1 MREQAEYAELHCLS
15 NFTFLRGASRPEE
28 LVETAA
34 SLGYRALAITDE
46 CSMAGVVRA
55 HTQAKKS
62 GLKLIIGTELALNN
76 GFKLILLARNHDGY
90 TSLCSLITD
99 ARRNAEKGEYLF
111 PEGRLEQLAT
121 EHCIAILSPPRLLAV
136 KSASV
141 KSSSVKSATVKRA
154 SDKSITDKSTADKRA
169 TDRNDHCA
177 EDHNQTSDST
187 MLQWFSQTFQHA
199 WLALTLL
206 HDRTDRTHTRY
217 VMSLAQSQSLPVVAC
232 GDVHM
237 HSRQRRALQDIVTC
251 IRENC
256 TLQNAG
262 RRLYSNG
269 ERHLRN
275 RHTLS
280 LIYPHSALQESIR
293 IASLCDFSLG
303 ELRYEYPHELVPDG
317 VTASDYLRKL
327 TYDGVRQRWPDGP
340 SDDVVVQIERELTLI
355 RELSYEHYFLTVQD
369 IVRFARENGI
379 LCQGRGSAANSAV
392 CFCLGITEVDPM
404 RMSMLFER
412 FISKERNEPPDIDVD
427 FEHERREEVI
437 QYIYGKYG
445 RHRTALAA
453 TVISYR
459 RRSAIRDVGKA
470 LGLQEEQIDALAKS
484 MAWWDGN
491 DVIPERLTEMGFAA
505 DSPLMK
511 RFAWLLDQILG
522 FPRHLSQHVGGFVIS
537 HHALASLV
545 PVENAS
551 MPDRTVIQWDKD
563 DLEDLGL
570 LKVDVLA
577 LGMLTAI
584 RKCFTLLHQQR
595 GVRYRMSTV
604 PAEDPATYH
613 MIQQADTI
621 GVFQIESRAQM
632 SMLPRL
638 RPANFYDL
646 VIEVAIVRPGPIQ
659 GGMVNPYLK
668 RRQGLE
674 PVTYPN
680 AALEKVL
687 QRTLGVPVFQEQVME
702 LAMVAAGF
710 SAGEADELRRSMAAW
725 RRVGTVERFRERLL
739 KGMHGKGYDDEFADA
754 VFRQIRGFGEY
765 GFPESH
771 AASFALLVYVSAWL
785 KCHEPAAFCCALMN
799 SLPMGFYS
807 PSDLVADA
815 RRHGVKVDEI
825 DINESEHDHTLHAIP
840 TGSLQTQDS
849 PGQDPKHPRQSDLLQ
864 PDLLKPDLLKPDSRR
879 ENLTQQNRPHP
890 GTDLSIRLGLRL
902 VKNLSGN
909 GIERLLHERH
919 RSGPYRT
926 VEDLIR
932 RTGLNTRDQQA
943 LAASGALKSISGN
956 RHRAHWDLLGV
967 EQLPGMLN
975 DASSADIPQ
984 QLPLITEGEDIVA
997 DYQSFGFTLG
1007 RHPLALLRKQLQ
1019 AKRIVTTQGWLDH
1032 TADGRFARI
1041 AGLVKV
1047 RQRPGSAKGV
1057 IFMTTEDETGLANIV
1072 VWQNVVERCR
1082 KAVIGSKLVV
1092 ISGTTQREGQ
1102 VIHLVARS
1110 VEDYTWMLGDLV
1122 THSRD
1127 FH

>member
-1 MREQAEYAELHCLS
+1 MQNDTPYAELHCLS

-28 LVETAA
+28 LVEAA
-34 SLGYRALAITDE
+34 SQLGYQALAITDE

-62 GLKLIIGTELALNN
+62 GIKLIIGTELLLDH
-76 GFKLILLARNHDGY
+76 GFRLLLLARDHDGY

-99 ARRNAEKGEYLF
+99 ARRSAPKGEYLIA
-111 PEGRLEQLAT
+111 PGRLEQIKSA
-121 EHCIAILSPPRLLAV
+121 HCIGILVPPALV
-136 KSASV
+136 SE
-141 KSSSVKSATVKRA
+141 
-154 SDKSITDKSTADKRA
+154 DRA
-169 TDRNDHCA
+169 TG
-177 EDHNQTSDST
+177 T
-187 MLQWFSQTFQHA
+187 LQWFRQHFEHA
-199 WLALTLL
+199 WLGLTLL
-206 HDRTDRTHTRY
+206 HEKTDQAHARRVQAMALQQY
-217 VMSLAQSQSLPVVAC
+217 LPIVAC

-237 HSRQRRALQDIVTC
+237 HSRQRRALQDVVTC

-262 RRLYSNG
+262 RKLYANG
-269 ERHLRN
+269 ERHLRHPDLLVN
-275 RHTLS
+275 
-280 LIYPHSALQESIR
+280 IYPETALQESVR
-293 IASLCDFSLG
+293 IASLCNFSLD
-303 ELRYEYPHELVPDG
+303 ELRYEYPHELVPDNI
-317 VTASDYLRKL
+317 TPINYLRKL
-327 TYDGVRQRWPDGP
+327 TYQGAKIRWPQGASPEVID
-340 SDDVVVQIERELTLI
+340 QIERELSLI
-355 RELSYEHYFLTVQD
+355 EELGYEHYFLTVQD
-369 IVRFARENGI
+369 IVRFARENSI

-392 CFCLGITEVDPM
+392 CFCLMITEVDPM

-412 FISKERNEPPDIDVD
+412 FISRERNEPPDIDVD

-459 RRSAIRDVGKA
+459 RRSAIRDVGKV
-470 LGLQEEQIDALAKS
+470 LGLQDEQIDALAKS
-484 MAWWDGN
+484 MAWWDGT

-511 RFAWLLDQILG
+511 RFAWLLEQITG

-537 HHALASLV
+537 HQPLASLV
-545 PVENAS
+545 PVENAA
-551 MPDRTVIQWDKD
+551 MADRTVIQWDKD

-584 RKCFTLLHQQR
+584 RKCFDLLHEHH
-595 GVRYRMSTV
+595 GISYSMASI
-604 PAEDPATYH
+604 PAEDRATYQ
-613 MIQQADTI
+613 MIQRADTI

-638 RPANFYDL
+638 RPENFYDL

-687 QRTLGVPVFQEQVME
+687 KRTLGVPVFQEQVME

-710 SAGEADELRRSMAAW
+710 SPGEADELRRSMAAW
-725 RRVGTVERFRERLL
+725 RRVGTVERFREQLMA
-739 KGMHGKGYDDEFADA
+739 GMNNNGYDDEFASA

-785 KCHEPAAFCCALMN
+785 KCHEPAAFCCAIMN
-799 SLPMGFYS
+799 SLPMGFYA

-815 RRHGVKVDEI
+815 RRHGVEVREL
-825 DINESEHDHTLHAIP
+825 DINESRNDHHLQEIVQSGKKTDNKP
-840 TGSLQTQDS
+840 GSEKKDRS
-849 PGQDPKHPRQSDLLQ
+849 SKSFAV
-864 PDLLKPDLLKPDSRR
+864 
-879 ENLTQQNRPHP
+879 
-890 GTDLSIRLGLRL
+890 RLGFRL
-902 VKNLSGN
+902 VKNLSRN
-909 GIERLLHERH
+909 GIERLLHERTQNGAY
-919 RSGPYRT
+919 RSI
-926 VEDLIR
+926 EELSR
-932 RTGLNTRDQQA
+932 RTRLNARDQQA
-943 LAASGALKSISGN
+943 LAASGALEPISGN

-967 EQLPGMLN
+967 EQLPGMLKN
-975 DASSADIPQ
+975 ASSKDIPQ
-984 QLPLITEGEDIVA
+984 QIPLISEGEDIVA
-997 DYQSFGFTLG
+997 DYQSVGFTLG
-1007 RHPLALLRKQLQ
+1007 RHPLALLRDQLSE
-1019 AKRIVTTQGWLDH
+1019 KRVLTTQQWLAN
-1032 TADGRFARI
+1032 TLDGRFARI

-1072 VWQNVVERCR
+1072 IWQNVTERYR
-1082 KAVIGSKLVV
+1082 KAVIGSRLVV
-1092 ISGTTQREGQ
+1092 ISGTTQREGE
-1102 VIHLVARS
+1102 VVHLIAKS
-1110 VEDYTWMLGDLV
+1110 VEDYSWMLGDLA
-1122 THSRD
+1122 TNSRD

>member
-1 MREQAEYAELHCLS
+1 MQKHAEYAELHCLS

-28 LVETAA
+28 LVETASA
-34 SLGYRALAITDE
+34 LGYQALAITDE
-46 CSMAGVVRA
+46 CSMAGIVRA
-55 HTQAKKS
+55 HTQAKKT
-62 GLKLIIGTELALNN
+62 GLKLIIGTELALDN
-76 GFKLILLARNHDGY
+76 GFKLVLLARNHDGY

-99 ARRNAEKGEYLF
+99 ARRNAEKGEYVI
-111 PEGRLEQLAT
+111 PDGRLEQLALEQQET
-121 EHCIAILSPPRLLAV
+121 EQSASNPAPEQPGAQHCIAILIPPR
-136 KSASV
+136 
-141 KSSSVKSATVKRA
+141 
-154 SDKSITDKSTADKRA
+154 ITDAY
-169 TDRNDHCA
+169 
-177 EDHNQTSDST
+177 DST
-187 MLQWFSQTFQHA
+187 YPGADGYPESSNDTVQWFRQTFQHA

-206 HDRTDRTHTRY
+206 HDRTDKAHTRR
-217 VMSLAQSQSLPVVAC
+217 VQALANRQNLPVVAC

-262 RRLYSNG
+262 RRLYPNG

-275 RHTLS
+275 RQALS
-280 LIYPHSALQESIR
+280 ALYPKSALQQSVR
-293 IASLCDFSLG
+293 IASLCEFSLD
-303 ELRYEYPHELVPDG
+303 ELRYEYPHELVPRG
-317 VTASDYLRKL
+317 TSPADYLRKL
-327 TYDGVRQRWPDGP
+327 TYAGIKQRWPDGP
-340 SDDVVVQIERELTLI
+340 SDDVIEQIERELTLI

-437 QYIYGKYG
+437 QYIYNKYG

-459 RRSAIRDVGKA
+459 RRSAIRDVGKV
-470 LGLQEEQIDALAKS
+470 LGLQDEQIDALAKS

-491 DVIPERLTEMGFAA
+491 DVIPERLAEMGFAA

-537 HHALASLV
+537 HNALASLV

-584 RKCFTLLHQQR
+584 RKCFTLLHQHR
-595 GVRYRMSTV
+595 GVRYGISTV
-604 PAEDPATYH
+604 PAEDPATYR

-687 QRTLGVPVFQEQVME
+687 ERTLGVPVFQEQVME

-739 KGMHGKGYDDEFADA
+739 EGMHSKGYDDEFADA

-785 KCHEPAAFCCALMN
+785 KCHEPAAFCCALLN

-815 RRHGVKVDEI
+815 RRHGVEVYEI
-825 DINESEHDHTLHAIP
+825 DINESRHDHTLHA
-840 TGSLQTQDS
+840 L
-849 PGQDPKHPRQSDLLQ
+849 
-864 PDLLKPDLLKPDSRR
+864 PDAP
-879 ENLTQQNRPHP
+879 QP
-890 GTDLSIRLGLRL
+890 GTDLAIRLGFRL
-902 VKNLSGN
+902 VKNLSRN

-919 RSGPYRT
+919 RAGPYHT
-926 VEDLIR
+926 VEELIR
-932 RTGLNTRDQQA
+932 RTQINSRDQQA

-975 DASSADIPQ
+975 HASSPDIPQ

-1007 RHPLALLRKQLQ
+1007 RHPLALLRQRLRG
-1019 AKRIVTTQGWLDH
+1019 KRIATTKDWLDH
-1032 TADGRFARI
+1032 TTDGRFARI

-1072 VWQNVVERCR
+1072 IWQNVVERYR
-1082 KAVIGSKLVV
+1082 QAVIGSRLVA

-1102 VIHLVARS
+1102 VVHLVART

-1122 THSRD
+1122 TNSRD

>member
-1 MREQAEYAELHCLS
+1 MTTPVTYTELHCVS

-28 LVETAA
+28 LVDAA
-34 SLGYRALAITDE
+34 SQLGYEALAITDE
-46 CSMAGVVRA
+46 CSMAGIVRA
-55 HTQAKKS
+55 HTQARKS
-62 GLKLIIGTELALNN
+62 GLKLIIGTELLLDNN
-76 GFKLILLARNHDGY
+76 FKLLLLARNHEGY
-90 TSLCSLITD
+90 TSLCGLITD
-99 ARRNAEKGEYLF
+99 ARRNAPKGEYLIA
-111 PEGRLEQLAT
+111 PGRLDNIVQ
-121 EHCIAILSPPRLLAV
+121 CIAILVPPAV
-136 KSASV
+136 ASF
-141 KSSSVKSATVKRA
+141 
-154 SDKSITDKSTADKRA
+154 D
-169 TDRNDHCA
+169 
-177 EDHNQTSDST
+177 TSENT
-187 MLQWFSQTFQHA
+187 LQWFRQTFEHA

-206 HDRTDRTHTRY
+206 HEKTDRAHTQR
-217 VMSLAQSQSLPVVAC
+217 VHELAALHKLPVVAC

-237 HSRQRRALQDIVTC
+237 HCRMRRALQDVVTC

-262 RRLYSNG
+262 RRLYANG
-269 ERHLRN
+269 ERHLR
-275 RHTLS
+275 HPQTLAQ
-280 LIYPHSALQESIR
+280 LYPAAALQETSR
-293 IASLCDFSLG
+293 IASMCQFNLD
-303 ELRYEYPHELVPDG
+303 ELHYEYPHELVPAG
-317 VTASDYLRKL
+317 NTAINYLRQLTYQGAKTRWPEGASDE
-327 TYDGVRQRWPDGP
+327 VNQ
-340 SDDVVVQIERELTLI
+340 QIEK
-355 RELSYEHYFLTVQD
+355 ELSLIEELNYEHYFLTVHD
-369 IVRFARENGI
+369 IVCFARENSI

-392 CFCLGITEVDPM
+392 CFCLLITEVDPM

-412 FISKERNEPPDIDVD
+412 FISRERNEPPDIDVD

-459 RRSAIRDVGKA
+459 RRSAIRDVGKV
-470 LGLQEEQIDALAKS
+470 LGLQEDQIDALAKS
-484 MAWWDGN
+484 LAWWDGT
-491 DVIPERLTEMGFAA
+491 DVIPERLAEMGFAA

-511 RFAWLLDQILG
+511 RFAWLMEQILG

-537 HHALASLV
+537 HHSLSSLV

-584 RKCFTLLHQQR
+584 RKCFALLHQHR
-595 GVRYRMSTV
+595 GTNYSMASV
-604 PAEDPATYH
+604 PAEDPLTYQ
-613 MIQQADTI
+613 MIQKADTV

-638 RPANFYDL
+638 RPENFYDL

-680 AALEKVL
+680 EALKRVL
-687 QRTLGVPVFQEQVME
+687 ERTLGVPVFQEQVME

-710 SAGEADELRRSMAAW
+710 SPGEADELRRSMAAW
-725 RRVGTVERFRERLL
+725 RRVGTVDRFRKRLMQ
-739 KGMHGKGYDDEFADA
+739 GMDNNGYDESFADA
-754 VFRQIRGFGEY
+754 VFRQIQGFGEY

-785 KCHEPAAFCCALMN
+785 KCHEPAAFCCAIMN
-799 SLPMGFYS
+799 SLPMGFYA

-815 RRHGVKVDEI
+815 KRHGVEVYEV
-825 DINESEHDHTLHAIP
+825 DINESQRDHFLEPLPATKAARPAENQRTVTLETATPEIA
-840 TGSLQTQDS
+840 TKDT
-849 PGQDPKHPRQSDLLQ
+849 HPNEQSA
-864 PDLLKPDLLKPDSRR
+864 
-879 ENLTQQNRPHP
+879 RPH
-890 GTDLSIRLGLRL
+890 GTDFAVRLGFRL
-902 VKNLSGN
+902 VKNLSRN
-909 GIERLLHERH
+909 GTERLLYERLEN
-919 RSGPYRT
+919 GPYRSI
-926 VEDLIR
+926 EDLVR
-932 RTGLNTRDQQA
+932 RTRINARDQQA
-943 LAASGALKSISGN
+943 LAAAGALKSISGN

-975 DASSADIPQ
+975 EASAADIPQ
-984 QLPLITEGEDIVA
+984 QLPLISEGEDIIA
-997 DYQSFGFTLG
+997 DYQSVGFTLG
-1007 RHPLALLRKQLQ
+1007 RHPLALLREQLGKRRVLTTKQ
-1019 AKRIVTTQGWLDH
+1019 WLA
-1032 TADGRFARI
+1032 TKSNGQFARI

-1057 IFMTTEDETGLANIV
+1057 IFMTTEDETGLANV
-1072 VWQNVVERCR
+1072 VIWQNVTERCR
-1082 KAVIGSKLVV
+1082 KAVIGARLVV
-1092 ISGTTQREGQ
+1092 ISGTTQREGE
-1102 VIHLVARS
+1102 VVHLIART
-1110 VEDYTWMLGDLV
+1110 VEDNTWMLGDLA

>member
-1 MREQAEYAELHCLS
+1 MTTSYSELHCIS

-28 LVETAA
+28 LIETAA
-34 SLGYRALAITDE
+34 SLGYEAIAITDE
-46 CSMAGVVRA
+46 CSMAGIVRA
-55 HTQAKKS
+55 HTQARKYQSDGQSNKQT
-62 GLKLIIGTELALNN
+62 GKQLKLIIGTELLLEH
-76 GFKLILLARNHDGY
+76 GFKLILLARDHRGY

-99 ARRNAEKGEYLF
+99 ARRNAPKGEYLLNQ
-111 PEGRLEQLAT
+111 ERIERLESD
-121 EHCIAILSPPRLLAV
+121 HCIAILSAPRV
-136 KSASV
+136 
-141 KSSSVKSATVKRA
+141 
-154 SDKSITDKSTADKRA
+154 I
-169 TDRNDHCA
+169 A
-177 EDHNQTSDST
+177 EDSCDDI
-187 MLQWFSQTFQHA
+187 LAWFRSNFEHA

-206 HDRTDRTHTRY
+206 HERTDD
-217 VMSLAQSQSLPVVAC
+217 AQLQRVYDMGQRHQLPVVAC

-237 HSRQRRALQDIVTC
+237 HCRMRRALQDVVTC

-256 TLQNAG
+256 TLNNAG
-262 RRLYSNG
+262 RKLYANG
-269 ERHLRN
+269 ERHLRSIE
-275 RHTLS
+275 TLAS
-280 LIYPHSALQESIR
+280 LYPGQALQESSN
-293 IASLCDFSLG
+293 IAALCHFSLA
-303 ELRYEYPHELVPDG
+303 ELHYEYPHELVP
-317 VTASDYLRKL
+317 AKKKPIDYLRQL
-327 TYDGVRQRWPDGP
+327 TYHGMAQRWPDGA
-340 SDDVVVQIERELTLI
+340 SESVHQQIEKELELI
-355 RELSYEHYFLTVQD
+355 EALNYEHYFLTVQD

-392 CFCLGITEVDPM
+392 CFCLMITEVDPM

-437 QYIYGKYG
+437 QYIYSKYG

-459 RRSAIRDVGKA
+459 RRSAIRDVGKV
-470 LGLQEEQIDALAKS
+470 LGLQEDQIDALSKS
-484 MAWWDGN
+484 MAWWDGT
-491 DVIPERLTEMGFAA
+491 DVMPERLAEMGFSA

-511 RFAWLLDQILG
+511 RFTWLLEQIMG

-537 HHALASLV
+537 HQPLSSLV

-563 DLEDLGL
+563 DLEELGL

-584 RKCFTLLHQQR
+584 RKCFALLEKHR
-595 GVRYRMSTV
+595 GVQYSMATV
-604 PAEDPATYH
+604 PAEDHRTYE
-613 MIQQADTI
+613 MIQNADTI

-638 RPANFYDL
+638 RPKNFYDL

-680 AALEKVL
+680 AALKKVL
-687 QRTLGVPVFQEQVME
+687 KRTLGVPVFQEQVME

-710 SAGEADELRRSMAAW
+710 SPGEADELRRSMAAW
-725 RRVGTVERFRERLL
+725 RRVGTVERFRQRLMQ
-739 KGMHGKGYDDEFADA
+739 GMEDNGYDDTFADA

-785 KCHEPAAFCCALMN
+785 KCHEPAAFCCAIMN
-799 SLPMGFYS
+799 SLPMGFYA

-815 RRHGVKVDEI
+815 RRHGVEIHEI
-825 DINESEHDHTLHAIP
+825 DINESLADHH
-840 TGSLQTQDS
+840 
-849 PGQDPKHPRQSDLLQ
+849 LQ
-864 PDLLKPDLLKPDSRR
+864 PYKKDFAV
-879 ENLTQQNRPHP
+879 
-890 GTDLSIRLGLRL
+890 RLGFRL
-902 VKNLSGN
+902 VKNLSQN
-909 GIERLLHERH
+909 SIERLVHEREQ
-919 RSGPYRT
+919 SGPYTSISNLLSRT
-926 VEDLIR
+926 R
-932 RTGLNTRDQQA
+932 LNVRDQQA
-943 LAASGALKSISGN
+943 LAAAGALKSISGN

-967 EQLPGMLN
+967 ERLPGMLE
-975 DASSADIPQ
+975 DASAEDIPQ
-984 QLPLITEGEDIVA
+984 QLPLISEGEDIVA
-997 DYQSFGFTLG
+997 DYQSVGFTLG
-1007 RHPLALLRKQLQ
+1007 RHPLALLREQLSKRKILTTKQ
-1019 AKRIVTTQGWLDH
+1019 WLE
-1032 TADGRFARI
+1032 TRADGQFARI

-1072 VWQNVVERCR
+1072 IWQNVTEKYR
-1082 KAVIGSKLVV
+1082 KAVIGSRLVV

-1102 VIHLVARS
+1102 VVHLVARS
-1110 VEDYTWMLGDLV
+1110 VEDNTAMLGSLA

>member
-1 MREQAEYAELHCLS
+1 MQKKAEYAELHCLS

-28 LVETAA
+28 LVETAS
-34 SLGYRALAITDE
+34 SLEYQALAITDE
-46 CSMAGVVRA
+46 CSMAGIVRA

-62 GLKLIIGTELALNN
+62 GLKLIIGTELALDH
-76 GFKLILLARNHDGY
+76 GFRLVLLARNHDGY

-99 ARRNAEKGEYLF
+99 ARRNAEKGEYLV
-111 PEGRLEQLAT
+111 PDGRLEQLAT
-121 EHCIAILSPPRLLAV
+121 AHCIAILAPPRLV
-136 KSASV
+136 
-141 KSSSVKSATVKRA
+141 
-154 SDKSITDKSTADKRA
+154 
-169 TDRNDHCA
+169 A
-177 EDHNQTSDST
+177 EDTGNN

-206 HDRTDRTHTRY
+206 HDKTDRAHTRR
-217 VMSLAQSQSLPVVAC
+217 VLSMAKSRHLPVVAC

-237 HSRQRRALQDIVTC
+237 HNRQRRALQDIVTC

-262 RRLYSNG
+262 RKLYPNG

-275 RHTLS
+275 RHS
-280 LIYPHSALQESIR
+280 LTSLYPRAALQETIR
-293 IASLCDFSLG
+293 IASLCDFSLD
-303 ELRYEYPHELVPDG
+303 ELRYEYPHELVPHG
-317 VTASDYLRKL
+317 FNASDYLRKL
-327 TYDGVRQRWPDGP
+327 TYAGVRQRWPDGP
-340 SDDVVVQIERELTLI
+340 DDKVINQIERELTLI
-355 RELSYEHYFLTVQD
+355 RELNYEHYFLTVQD

-459 RRSAIRDVGKA
+459 RRSAIRDVGKV

-491 DVIPERLTEMGFAA
+491 DLIPERLVEMGFAP

-584 RKCFTLLHQQR
+584 RKCFTLLHKHR
-595 GVRYRMSTV
+595 GIRYGMSTV

-668 RRQGLE
+668 RRQGLK

-687 QRTLGVPVFQEQVME
+687 ERTLGVPVFQEQVME

-739 KGMHGKGYDDEFADA
+739 EGMHSKGYDDEFADA

-785 KCHEPAAFCCALMN
+785 KCHEPAAFCCALLN

-825 DINESEHDHTLHAIP
+825 DINKSEHDHMLHALP
-840 TGSLQTQDS
+840 D
-849 PGQDPKHPRQSDLLQ
+849 SDLHN
-864 PDLLKPDLLKPDSRR
+864 
-879 ENLTQQNRPHP
+879 ENSPPLP
-890 GTDLSIRLGLRL
+890 GTDLSIRLGMRL
-902 VKNLSGN
+902 VKNLSRN

-919 RSGPYRT
+919 QSGPYKT
-926 VEDLIR
+926 VEELIR
-932 RTGLNTRDQQA
+932 RTRLNSRDQQA
-943 LAASGALKSISGN
+943 LAACGALKSISGN

-975 DASSADIPQ
+975 EASSADIPQ

-1007 RHPLALLRKQLQ
+1007 RHPLALLRKQLG
-1019 AKRIVTTQGWLDH
+1019 AKRIASTKEWLDN
-1032 TADGRFARI
+1032 TTDGRFARI

-1072 VWQNVVERCR
+1072 IWQNVVERCR
-1082 KAVIGSKLVV
+1082 KAVIGAKLVV

-1102 VIHLVARS
+1102 VVHLIAKS
-1110 VEDYTWMLGDLV
+1110 VEDYTWMLGDLT

>member
-1 MREQAEYAELHCLS
+1 MQKKAEYAELHCLS

-28 LVETAA
+28 LVETAS
-34 SLGYRALAITDE
+34 SLEYQALAITDE
-46 CSMAGVVRA
+46 CSMAGIVRA

-62 GLKLIIGTELALNN
+62 GLKLIIGTELALDH
-76 GFKLILLARNHDGY
+76 GFRLVLLARNHDGY

-99 ARRNAEKGEYLF
+99 ARRNAEKGEYLV
-111 PEGRLEQLAT
+111 PDGRLEQLAT
-121 EHCIAILSPPRLLAV
+121 AHCIAILAPPRLV
-136 KSASV
+136 
-141 KSSSVKSATVKRA
+141 
-154 SDKSITDKSTADKRA
+154 
-169 TDRNDHCA
+169 A
-177 EDHNQTSDST
+177 EDTGNN

-206 HDRTDRTHTRY
+206 HDKTDRAHTRR
-217 VMSLAQSQSLPVVAC
+217 VLSMAKSRHLPVVAC

-237 HSRQRRALQDIVTC
+237 HNRQRRALQDIVTC

-262 RRLYSNG
+262 RKLYPNG

-275 RHTLS
+275 RHS
-280 LIYPHSALQESIR
+280 LTSLYPGTALQETIR
-293 IASLCDFSLG
+293 IASLCDFSLD
-303 ELRYEYPHELVPDG
+303 ELRYEYPHELVPHG
-317 VTASDYLRKL
+317 FKASDYLRKL
-327 TYDGVRQRWPDGP
+327 TYAGVRQRWPDGP
-340 SDDVVVQIERELTLI
+340 DDKVINQIERELTLI
-355 RELSYEHYFLTVQD
+355 RELNYEHYFLTVQD

-459 RRSAIRDVGKA
+459 RRSAIRDVGKV

-491 DVIPERLTEMGFAA
+491 DLIPERLVEMGFAP

-584 RKCFTLLHQQR
+584 RKCFTLLHKHR
-595 GVRYRMSTV
+595 GVRYGMSTV

-687 QRTLGVPVFQEQVME
+687 ERTLGVPVFQEQVME

-739 KGMHGKGYDDEFADA
+739 EGMHSKGYDDEFADA

-785 KCHEPAAFCCALMN
+785 KCHEPAAFCCALLN

-825 DINESEHDHTLHAIP
+825 DINKSEHDHMLHA
-840 TGSLQTQDS
+840 L
-849 PGQDPKHPRQSDLLQ
+849 
-864 PDLLKPDLLKPDSRR
+864 PDSDPHN
-879 ENLTQQNRPHP
+879 ENSPPLP
-890 GTDLSIRLGLRL
+890 GTDLSIRLGMRL
-902 VKNLSGN
+902 VKNLSRN
-909 GIERLLHERH
+909 GIERLLHERYQ
-919 RSGPYRT
+919 SGPYKT
-926 VEDLIR
+926 VEELIR
-932 RTGLNTRDQQA
+932 RTRLNSRDQQA
-943 LAASGALKSISGN
+943 LAACGALKSISGN

-975 DASSADIPQ
+975 EASSPDIPQ

-1007 RHPLALLRKQLQ
+1007 RHPLALLRKQLR
-1019 AKRIVTTQGWLDH
+1019 AKRITSTKEWLDH
-1032 TADGRFARI
+1032 TTDGRFARI

-1072 VWQNVVERCR
+1072 IWQNVVERCR
-1082 KAVIGSKLVV
+1082 KAVIGAKLVV

-1102 VIHLVARS
+1102 VVHLIAKS
-1110 VEDYTWMLGDLV
+1110 VEDYTWMLGDLT

>member
-1 MREQAEYAELHCLS
+1 MTTSYSELHCIS

-28 LVETAA
+28 LIETAA
-34 SLGYRALAITDE
+34 SLGYEAIAITDE
-46 CSMAGVVRA
+46 CSMAGIVRA
-55 HTQAKKS
+55 HTQARKYQSDGQSNKQT
-62 GLKLIIGTELALNN
+62 GKQLKLIIGTELLLEH
-76 GFKLILLARNHDGY
+76 GFKLILLARDHRGY

-99 ARRNAEKGEYLF
+99 ARRNAPKGEYLLNR
-111 PEGRLEQLAT
+111 ERIERLESD
-121 EHCIAILSPPRLLAV
+121 HCIAILSAPRV
-136 KSASV
+136 
-141 KSSSVKSATVKRA
+141 
-154 SDKSITDKSTADKRA
+154 I
-169 TDRNDHCA
+169 A
-177 EDHNQTSDST
+177 EDSCDDI
-187 MLQWFSQTFQHA
+187 LAWFRSNFEHA

-206 HDRTDRTHTRY
+206 HERTDD
-217 VMSLAQSQSLPVVAC
+217 AQLQRVYDMGQRHQLPVVAC

-237 HSRQRRALQDIVTC
+237 HCRMRRALQDVVTC

-256 TLQNAG
+256 TLNNAG
-262 RRLYSNG
+262 RKLYANG
-269 ERHLRN
+269 ERHLRSIE
-275 RHTLS
+275 TLAS
-280 LIYPHSALQESIR
+280 LYPGQALQESSN
-293 IASLCDFSLG
+293 IAALCHFSLA
-303 ELRYEYPHELVPDG
+303 ELHYEYPHELVP
-317 VTASDYLRKL
+317 AKKKPIDYLRQL
-327 TYDGVRQRWPDGP
+327 TYHGMAQRWPDGA
-340 SDDVVVQIERELTLI
+340 SESVHQQIEKELELI
-355 RELSYEHYFLTVQD
+355 EALNYEHYFLTVQD

-392 CFCLGITEVDPM
+392 CFCLMITEVDPM

-437 QYIYGKYG
+437 QYIYSKYG

-459 RRSAIRDVGKA
+459 RRSAIRDVGKV
-470 LGLQEEQIDALAKS
+470 LGLQEDQIDALSKS
-484 MAWWDGN
+484 MAWWDGT
-491 DVIPERLTEMGFAA
+491 DVMPERLAEMGFSA

-511 RFAWLLDQILG
+511 RFTWLLEQIMG

-537 HHALASLV
+537 HQPLSSLV

-563 DLEDLGL
+563 DLEELGL

-584 RKCFTLLHQQR
+584 RKCFALLEKHR
-595 GVRYRMSTV
+595 GVQYSMATV
-604 PAEDPATYH
+604 PAEDHRTYE
-613 MIQQADTI
+613 MIQNADTI

-638 RPANFYDL
+638 RPKNFYDL

-680 AALEKVL
+680 AALKKVL
-687 QRTLGVPVFQEQVME
+687 KRTLGVPVFQEQVME

-710 SAGEADELRRSMAAW
+710 SPGEADELRRSMAAW
-725 RRVGTVERFRERLL
+725 RRVGTVERFRQRLMQ
-739 KGMHGKGYDDEFADA
+739 GMEDNGYDDTFADA

-785 KCHEPAAFCCALMN
+785 KCHEPAAFCCAIMN
-799 SLPMGFYS
+799 SLPMGFYA

-815 RRHGVKVDEI
+815 RRHGVEIHEI
-825 DINESEHDHTLHAIP
+825 DINESLADHH
-840 TGSLQTQDS
+840 
-849 PGQDPKHPRQSDLLQ
+849 LQ
-864 PDLLKPDLLKPDSRR
+864 PYKKDFAV
-879 ENLTQQNRPHP
+879 
-890 GTDLSIRLGLRL
+890 RLGFRL
-902 VKNLSGN
+902 VKNLSQN
-909 GIERLLHERH
+909 SIERLVHEREQ
-919 RSGPYRT
+919 SGPYTSISDLLSRT
-926 VEDLIR
+926 R
-932 RTGLNTRDQQA
+932 LNVRDQQA
-943 LAASGALKSISGN
+943 LAAAGALKSISGN

-967 EQLPGMLN
+967 ERLPGMLE
-975 DASSADIPQ
+975 DASAEDIPQ
-984 QLPLITEGEDIVA
+984 QLPLISEGEDIVA
-997 DYQSFGFTLG
+997 DYQSVGFTLG
-1007 RHPLALLRKQLQ
+1007 RHPLALLREQLSKRKILTTKQ
-1019 AKRIVTTQGWLDH
+1019 WLE
-1032 TADGRFARI
+1032 TRADGQFARI

-1072 VWQNVVERCR
+1072 IWQNVTEKYR
-1082 KAVIGSKLVV
+1082 KAVIGSRLVV

-1102 VIHLVARS
+1102 VVHLVARS
-1110 VEDYTWMLGDLV
+1110 VEDNTAMLGSLA

>member
-1 MREQAEYAELHCLS
+1 MHTTTKYTELHCLS

-28 LVETAA
+28 LVEAA
-34 SLGYRALAITDE
+34 GQLGYQALAITDE
-46 CSMAGVVRA
+46 CTMAGVVRA
-55 HTQAKKS
+55 HTQAKKT
-62 GLKLIIGTELALNN
+62 GIKLIIGTELLLEH
-76 GFKLILLARNHDGY
+76 GFKLILLARNHQGY

-99 ARRNAEKGEYLF
+99 ARHSAPKGEYLIA
-111 PEGRLEQLAT
+111 PGRLDQV
-121 EHCIAILSPPRLLAV
+121 EHCIAILVPAPLA
-136 KSASV
+136 SAESCH
-141 KSSSVKSATVKRA
+141 
-154 SDKSITDKSTADKRA
+154 D
-169 TDRNDHCA
+169 
-177 EDHNQTSDST
+177 
-187 MLQWFSQTFQHA
+187 MLQWFRQAFKQA

-206 HDRTDRTHTRY
+206 HERTDSAHTQN
-217 VMSLAQSQSLPVVAC
+217 VHDLALQHQLPVVAC
-232 GDVHM
+232 GNVHM
-237 HSRQRRALQDIVTC
+237 HCRMRRALQDVVTC

-262 RRLYSNG
+262 RKLYANG
-269 ERHLRN
+269 ERHLR
-275 RHTLS
+275 HPQTLAA
-280 LIYPHSALQESIR
+280 LYPAAALQESQR
-293 IASLCDFSLG
+293 IASLCEFSLD
-303 ELRYEYPHELVPDG
+303 ELNYEYPHELVPTNT
-317 VTASDYLRKL
+317 TATDYLRKL
-327 TYDGVRQRWPDGP
+327 TYQGAKIRWPDGA
-340 SDDVVVQIERELTLI
+340 SDSVNHQIERELTLI
-355 RELSYEHYFLTVQD
+355 QELNYEHYFLTVHD
-369 IVRFARENGI
+369 IVRFARENHI

-392 CFCLGITEVDPM
+392 CFCLLITEVDPM

-412 FISKERNEPPDIDVD
+412 FISRERNEPPDIDVD

-459 RRSAIRDVGKA
+459 RRSAVRDVGKV
-470 LGLQEEQIDALAKS
+470 LGLQEDQIDTLSKS
-484 MAWWDGN
+484 LAWWDGN
-491 DVIPERLTEMGFAA
+491 DVIPDRLIEMGFSA

-511 RFAWLLDQILG
+511 RFAWLLEQILG

-537 HHALASLV
+537 HHPLASLV

-584 RKCFTLLHQQR
+584 RKCFTLLQQHR
-595 GVRYRMSTV
+595 GASYSMANV
-604 PAEDPATYH
+604 PAEDHATYQ
-613 MIQQADTI
+613 MIQKADTV

-638 RPANFYDL
+638 RPENFYDL

-680 AALEKVL
+680 KALERVL
-687 QRTLGVPVFQEQVME
+687 KRTLGVPVFQEQVME

-710 SAGEADELRRSMAAW
+710 SPGEADELRRSMAAW
-725 RRVGTVERFRERLL
+725 RRVGTVERFRKRLMD
-739 KGMHGKGYDDEFADA
+739 GMEGNGYDETFADA

-785 KCHEPAAFCCALMN
+785 KCHEPAAFCCAIMN

-815 RRHGVKVDEI
+815 RRHHVEVREI
-825 DINESEHDHTLHAIP
+825 DINISLRDHF
-840 TGSLQTQDS
+840 
-849 PGQDPKHPRQSDLLQ
+849 LQ
-864 PDLLKPDLLKPDSRR
+864 PVESDHKTNSDIKQ
-879 ENLTQQNRPHP
+879 EFAV
-890 GTDLSIRLGLRL
+890 RLGFRL
-902 VKNLSGN
+902 VKNLSRN
-909 GIERLLHERH
+909 GTERLIHEREQK
-919 RSGPYRT
+919 GPYQSIEEL
-926 VEDLIR
+926 VR
-932 RTGLNTRDQQA
+932 RTRINAKDQQA
-943 LAASGALKSISGN
+943 LAAAGALESISGN

-967 EQLPGMLN
+967 EHLPGLLEQ
-975 DASSADIPQ
+975 ASAPDIPQ
-984 QLPLITEGEDIVA
+984 QLPLITEGEDIIA
-997 DYQSFGFTLG
+997 DYQSIGFTLG
-1007 RHPLALLRKQLQ
+1007 RHPLALLRKQLS
-1019 AKRIVTTQGWLDH
+1019 KRRILTTQQWLE
-1032 TADGRFARI
+1032 TKSNGQFARI

-1072 VWQNVVERCR
+1072 IWQNVTERYR
-1082 KAVIGSKLVV
+1082 KAVLGARLVV
-1092 ISGTTQREGQ
+1092 ISGTTQREGE
-1102 VIHLVARS
+1102 VVHLIARS
-1110 VEDYTWMLGDLV
+1110 LEDNTWMLGDLA
-1122 THSRD
+1122 TDSRD

>member
-1 MREQAEYAELHCLS
+1 MTISYSELHCIS

-28 LVETAA
+28 LIETAA
-34 SLGYRALAITDE
+34 SLGYEAIAITDE
-46 CSMAGVVRA
+46 CSMAGIVRA
-55 HTQAKKS
+55 HTQARKYQSDGQNNKQT
-62 GLKLIIGTELALNN
+62 GKQLKLIIGTELLLEH
-76 GFKLILLARNHDGY
+76 GFKLILLARDHRGY

-99 ARRNAEKGEYLF
+99 ARRNAPKGEYLLNR
-111 PEGRLEQLAT
+111 ERIERLESD
-121 EHCIAILSPPRLLAV
+121 HCIAILSAPRV
-136 KSASV
+136 
-141 KSSSVKSATVKRA
+141 
-154 SDKSITDKSTADKRA
+154 I
-169 TDRNDHCA
+169 A
-177 EDHNQTSDST
+177 EDSCDDI
-187 MLQWFSQTFQHA
+187 LAWFRSNFEHA

-206 HDRTDRTHTRY
+206 HERTDD
-217 VMSLAQSQSLPVVAC
+217 AQLQRVYDMGQRHQLPVVAC

-237 HSRQRRALQDIVTC
+237 HCRMRRALQDVVTC

-256 TLQNAG
+256 TLNNAG
-262 RRLYSNG
+262 RKLYANG
-269 ERHLRN
+269 ERHLRSIE
-275 RHTLS
+275 TLAS
-280 LIYPHSALQESIR
+280 LYPGQALQESSN
-293 IASLCDFSLG
+293 IAALCHFSLA
-303 ELRYEYPHELVPDG
+303 ELHYEYPHELVP
-317 VTASDYLRKL
+317 AKKKPIDYLRQL
-327 TYDGVRQRWPDGP
+327 TYHGMAQRWPDGA
-340 SDDVVVQIERELTLI
+340 SESVHQQIEKELELI
-355 RELSYEHYFLTVQD
+355 EALNYEHYFLTVQD

-392 CFCLGITEVDPM
+392 CFCLMITEVDPM

-437 QYIYGKYG
+437 QYIYSKYG

-459 RRSAIRDVGKA
+459 RRSAIRDVGKV
-470 LGLQEEQIDALAKS
+470 LGLQEDQIDALSKS
-484 MAWWDGN
+484 MAWWDGT
-491 DVIPERLTEMGFAA
+491 DVMPERLAEMGFSA

-511 RFAWLLDQILG
+511 RFTWLLEQIMG

-537 HHALASLV
+537 HQPLSSLV

-563 DLEDLGL
+563 DLEELGL

-584 RKCFTLLHQQR
+584 RKCFALLEKHR
-595 GVRYRMSTV
+595 GVQYNMATV
-604 PAEDPATYH
+604 PAEDHRTYE
-613 MIQQADTI
+613 MIQNADTI

-638 RPANFYDL
+638 RPKNFYDL

-680 AALEKVL
+680 AALKKVL
-687 QRTLGVPVFQEQVME
+687 KRTLGVPVFQEQVME

-710 SAGEADELRRSMAAW
+710 SPGEADELRRSMAAW
-725 RRVGTVERFRERLL
+725 RRVGTVERFRQRLMQ
-739 KGMHGKGYDDEFADA
+739 GMEDNGYDDTFADA

-785 KCHEPAAFCCALMN
+785 KCHEPAAFCCAIMN
-799 SLPMGFYS
+799 SLPMGFYA

-815 RRHGVKVDEI
+815 RRHGVEIHEI
-825 DINESEHDHTLHAIP
+825 DINESLADHH
-840 TGSLQTQDS
+840 
-849 PGQDPKHPRQSDLLQ
+849 LQ
-864 PDLLKPDLLKPDSRR
+864 PYKKDFAV
-879 ENLTQQNRPHP
+879 
-890 GTDLSIRLGLRL
+890 RLGFRL
-902 VKNLSGN
+902 VKNLSQN
-909 GIERLLHERH
+909 SIERLVHEREQ
-919 RSGPYRT
+919 SGPYTSISNLLSRT
-926 VEDLIR
+926 R
-932 RTGLNTRDQQA
+932 LNVRDQQA
-943 LAASGALKSISGN
+943 LAAAGALKSISGN

-967 EQLPGMLN
+967 ERLPGMLE
-975 DASSADIPQ
+975 DASAEDIPQ
-984 QLPLITEGEDIVA
+984 QLPLISEGEDIVA
-997 DYQSFGFTLG
+997 DYQSVGFTLG
-1007 RHPLALLRKQLQ
+1007 RHPLALLREQLSKRKILTTKQ
-1019 AKRIVTTQGWLDH
+1019 WLE
-1032 TADGRFARI
+1032 TRADGQFARI

-1072 VWQNVVERCR
+1072 IWQNVTEKYR
-1082 KAVIGSKLVV
+1082 KAVIGSRLVV

-1102 VIHLVARS
+1102 VVHLVARS
-1110 VEDYTWMLGDLV
+1110 VEDNTAMLGSLA

>member
-1 MREQAEYAELHCLS
+1 MQEQAEYAELHCLS

-28 LVETAA
+28 LVEAA
-34 SLGYRALAITDE
+34 SSLGYQALAITDE

-62 GLKLIIGTELALNN
+62 GLKLIIGTELALDH
-76 GFKLILLARNHDGY
+76 GFKLVLLARNHDGY

-99 ARRNAEKGEYLF
+99 ARRNAEKGEYLV
-111 PEGRLEQLAT
+111 PDGRFEQLAT
-121 EHCIAILSPPRLLAV
+121 AHCIAILAPPRLV
-136 KSASV
+136 
-141 KSSSVKSATVKRA
+141 
-154 SDKSITDKSTADKRA
+154 
-169 TDRNDHCA
+169 A
-177 EDHNQTSDST
+177 EDTGND
-187 MLQWFSQTFQHA
+187 MLQWFSQTFQHG

-206 HDRTDRTHTRY
+206 HDRTDRAHTQHIL
-217 VMSLAQSQSLPVVAC
+217 SLAKRQGLPVVAC

-262 RRLYSNG
+262 RKLYPNG

-275 RHTLS
+275 RQSLS
-280 LIYPHSALQESIR
+280 LIYPYSALQETIR
-293 IASLCDFSLG
+293 IASLCDFSLD
-303 ELRYEYPHELVPDG
+303 ELRYEYPHELVPHG
-317 VTASDYLRKL
+317 INSSDYLRKL
-327 TYDGVRQRWPDGP
+327 TYAGIRQRWPDGP
-340 SDDVVVQIERELTLI
+340 SDEVIEQIERELTLI

-459 RRSAIRDVGKA
+459 RRSAIRDVGKV

-491 DVIPERLTEMGFAA
+491 DLIPERLTEMGFAA

-537 HHALASLV
+537 HNALASLV

-584 RKCFTLLHQQR
+584 RKCFTLLHEHR
-595 GVRYRMSTV
+595 GVRYGMSTV

-687 QRTLGVPVFQEQVME
+687 ERTLGVPVFQEQVME

-739 KGMHGKGYDDEFADA
+739 EGMHSKGYDDEFADA

-785 KCHEPAAFCCALMN
+785 KCHEPAAFCCALLN

-815 RRHGVKVDEI
+815 RRHGVKVNEI
-825 DINESEHDHTLHAIP
+825 DINESEHDHTLHALP
-840 TGSLQTQDS
+840 ESLPDNEPRTRQSLQ
-849 PGQDPKHPRQSDLLQ
+849 P
-864 PDLLKPDLLKPDSRR
+864 
-879 ENLTQQNRPHP
+879 P

-902 VKNLSGN
+902 VKNLSRN
-909 GIERLLHERH
+909 GIERLLHERYQ
-919 RSGPYRT
+919 SGPYRT
-926 VEDLIR
+926 VEELIR
-932 RTGLNTRDQQA
+932 RTRLNSRDQQA
-943 LAASGALKSISGN
+943 LAACGALKSISGN

-975 DASSADIPQ
+975 DASSPDIPQ

-1007 RHPLALLRKQLQ
+1007 RHPLALLRKQLR
-1019 AKRIVTTQGWLDH
+1019 AKRIATTREWLDN

-1072 VWQNVVERCR
+1072 IWQNVVERCR
-1082 KAVIGSKLVV
+1082 KAVIGSRLVV

-1102 VIHLVARS
+1102 VVHLIAKS
-1110 VEDYTWMLGDLV
+1110 VEDYTWMLGDL
-1122 THSRD
+1122 TTNSRD